1 MSLNS
6 CHSKTMASLD
16 YRIPWITESLQPF
29 ATAAVMG
36 VMVAAVILLSC
47 YLQKVSIQ
55 INF

>member
-1 MSLNS
+1 
-6 CHSKTMASLD
+6 MASLD